1 MNKAYIF
8 TGTNASGKSTLI
20 SYLYENNFIDG
31 IYINPD
37 LILQEK
43 LKLPETTENY
53 LKAFKIASKTRN
65 KMIQQKQNIVIET
78 TFSSK
83 NSIKLIKNLLENS
96 YEIIFIYLTTDSPK
110 INAIYLM
117 NRVIQGGHDVPLKLL
132 LQRKKASFENAQ
144 KIKNIVHQFITINNS
159 NIDNN
164 PTILSNCNFRIDNFK
179 EYIKKSHQEK
189 NKILLKRSFFEL

>member
-1 MNKAYIF
+1 MKAYII

-20 SYLYENNFIDG
+20 SCLYENNSIEG
-31 IYINPD
+31 IYISPD

-43 LKLPETTENY
+43 LKETNY
-53 LKAFKIASKTRN
+53 LKAFKIASKTRD
-65 KMIQQKQNIVIET
+65 KLIQQKQNIVIET

-83 NSIKLIKNLLENS
+83 NSIKLIENLLKNN
-96 YEIIFIYLTTDSPK
+96 YKIIFVYLTTDSPK
-110 INAIYLM
+110 INALYLM
-117 NRVIQGGHDVPLKLL
+117 NRVMQGGHDVPLKLL

-144 KIKNIVHQFITINNS
+144 QIKDMVHQFITINNS

-164 PTILSNCNFRIDNFK
+164 PIILSDCDFCIDNFK